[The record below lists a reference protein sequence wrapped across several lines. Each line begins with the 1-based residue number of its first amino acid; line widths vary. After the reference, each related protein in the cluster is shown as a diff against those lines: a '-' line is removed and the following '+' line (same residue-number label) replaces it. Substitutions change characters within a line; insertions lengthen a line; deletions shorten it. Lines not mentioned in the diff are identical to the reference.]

1 MRNIRKIALSLALI
15 ALAQFSSFGD
25 GLSFNR
31 NFGTDP
37 AKDSVAFAQIRQ
49 MMDNIREKR
58 PTVALVLSGGGAK
71 GAAHVGVIKYL
82 QEIGIPVDIV
92 LGTSMGGLVGGLFAL
107 GYTPEQMDT
116 IMTKMDWQSAMND
129 KIPREYFS
137 YSQIKYKEKY
147 LLSIPFYYRK
157 RDFIA
162 QKADEVQYSSGD
174 DKYDKL
180 KLSADA
186 DASQM
191 IKDNLLGSL
200 PSGYIF
206 GQNVS
211 NIISAL
217 SVGYQDSMK
226 FTDLPVPFVCVSTE
240 MVTGKAKIWYD
251 GKLPIALRSTMS
263 IPGIFSPVKI
273 AGMVLVDGG
282 MRDNYPTDLAKQF
295 GADIII
301 GVDLSSG
308 YKTYGDINNLGD
320 IISQG
325 VDMLGRASYEQNVKI
340 PDVTIVPE
348 ISEYNMLSFD
358 PASIDT
364 IMSRGYQAALKVS
377 PQLLALKNRIG
388 NDMQILVNSPAINVN
403 EEPVTL
409 ANVDIVGIKDKEK
422 EFVMKKIGLKAGDK
436 VTKSTIDKAVGRVYG
451 MGAFDFVT
459 YELRGEEEPFNLVFS
474 TKRGPV
480 NQFGIGAR
488 FDTEEVVA
496 VLINVGLNV
505 HRLSGSAYDFEAKI
519 GTNPYAQ
526 FHYSFDT
533 PSIPTINGVS
543 SVRWTDR
550 NTFSIGQSNLKVSY
564 WNIRNEIYFSNMRW
578 SMFDIKVGIRN
589 DYYTTK
595 SVMADQVIGDYD
607 LNNLKN
613 DYTSLHFSGRADTF
627 DDGYFP
633 SKGYNV
639 GGEYLW
645 NFYGIPNEFKPFQ
658 TVKFDAKTV
667 IPASRIFAVI
677 PSLDFRFIFG
687 NNAPLIYSN
696 MIGGSMAGR
705 YQDQQIP
712 FIGINNAK
720 AMRSNVVVG
729 RVDLRFKVFKNNYLS
744 TVFNAVDDFDSFK
757 AVKLS
762 STIFG
767 TGVEYAYDSI
777 VGPIR
782 LNLHWSSATHRLGAY
797 FSLGF
802 DF

>member
-1 MRNIRKIALSLALI
+1 MIRKIALVFVAALLLPFSLHAYG
-15 ALAQFSSFGD
+15 FG
-25 GLSFNR
+25 FNR
-31 NFGTDP
+31 NFSTDP
-37 AKDSVAFAQIRQ
+37 VRDSAAFVRIRH
-49 MMDNIREKR
+49 MMNNIREKR

-71 GAAHVGVIKYL
+71 GAAHVGVIRYL

-92 LGTSMGGLVGGLFAL
+92 LGTSMGGLVGGLFSL
-107 GYTPEQMDT
+107 GYTPDEMDT

-129 KIPREYFS
+129 KVPREFFS
-137 YSQIKYKEKY
+137 YSQTKYKERY

-157 RDFIA
+157 KDFIE
-162 QKADEVQYSSGD
+162 QKADEIQYTNGD
-174 DKYDKL
+174 NKYDKL

-186 DASQM
+186 DASKM
-191 IKDNLLGSL
+191 VKDNLLGSL

-217 SVGYQDSMK
+217 SVGYQDSMS
-226 FTDLPVPFVCVSTE
+226 FIDLPVPFVCVSTD

-263 IPGIFSPVKI
+263 IPGVFSPVKI

-282 MRDNYPTDLAKQF
+282 MRDNYPADLAKQF

-308 YKTYGDINNLGD
+308 YRKYDEINNLGD
-320 IISQG
+320 IVTQG
-325 VDMLGRASYEQNVKI
+325 VDMLGRSSYEQNVGI

-348 ISEYNMLSFD
+348 LSEFNMLSFD
-358 PASIDT
+358 PVSIDT
-364 IMSRGYQAALKVS
+364 IMARGYEAALREA
-377 PQLLALKNRIG
+377 PELKAIKERIG
-388 NDMQILVNSPAINVN
+388 NDKQMLVNIPAINVN
-403 EEPVTL
+403 ENPVTL
-409 ANVDIVGIKDKEK
+409 SGVDIVGVKDKEK
-422 EFVMKKIGLKAGDK
+422 EYVMKKIGIKPGDK
-436 VTKSTIDKAVGRVYG
+436 VTKSSIDKAVGRVYG
-451 MGAFDFVT
+451 TGAFDYVK
-459 YELRGEEEPFNLVFS
+459 YEFKGTESPFDLVFS

-496 VLINVGLNV
+496 ILMNVGLNV
-505 HRLSGSAYDFEAKI
+505 HRLRGSAYDFEAKI

-526 FHYSFDT
+526 FHYSFDA
-533 PSIPTINGVS
+533 PNIPTFNAVS
-543 SVRWTDR
+543 SIRWTDR
-550 NTFSIGQSNLKVSY
+550 NTFSIGKSNFKISY
-564 WNIRNEIYFSNMRW
+564 WNLRQEAYLSNMRW
-578 SMFDIKVGIRN
+578 SMFDIKAGIRN
-589 DYYTTK
+589 EYYALK

-613 DYTSLHFSGRADTF
+613 DYVSLHFAGRADTF

-633 SKGYNV
+633 SRGYNI
-639 GGEYLW
+639 GLDYLW
-645 NFYGIPNEFKPFQ
+645 NFFGAPNEFKSFR
-658 TVKFDAKTV
+658 TVKFDAKSVFRTGRV
-667 IPASRIFAVI
+667 FSVI
-677 PSLDFRFIFG
+677 PSCDLRFILG
-687 NNAPLIYSN
+687 DNTPLIYSN

-712 FIGINNAK
+712 FMGINNAM
-720 AMRSNVVVG
+720 AMRSNIIVG
-729 RVDLRFKVFKNNYLS
+729 RLDFRFMFFKNNYL
-744 TVFNAVDDFDSFK
+744 TAVFNLADDFDSFK
-757 AVKLS
+757 DWK
-762 STIFG
+762 TISALFG

-777 VGPIR
+777 VGPVKF
-782 LNLHWSSATHRLGAY
+782 NMHWSTRTHKLGAY